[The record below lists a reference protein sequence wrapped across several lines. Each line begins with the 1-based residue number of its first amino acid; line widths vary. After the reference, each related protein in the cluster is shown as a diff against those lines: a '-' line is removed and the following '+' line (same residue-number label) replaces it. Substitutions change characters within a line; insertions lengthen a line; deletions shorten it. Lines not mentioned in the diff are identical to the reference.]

1 MTTGAD
7 EVRDALMPVTAAL
20 ETLGVAYYVGGSMA
34 SSVHGLPRT
43 SIDVDLVAAL
53 READVSDFARRLS
66 TDYYLDEG
74 RIRDAVHRR
83 RSFNLIHLA
92 SMFKIDVFVAKE
104 RAFDGEA
111 LRRARPGPLPG
122 ASGATFRL
130 ASPEDI
136 VLAKLEWFRAGGET
150 SERQWNDVLGLLRV
164 QGERLDADYLRRFA
178 AALGVADLLERAQG
192 EG

>member
-1 MTTGAD
+1 MEPGAD
-7 EVRDALMPVTAAL
+7 DVGDALAPVTAAL
-20 ETLGVAYYVGGSMA
+20 DALGVAYYVGGSMA

-53 READVSDFARRLS
+53 REAHVSAFALRLCA
-66 TDYYLDEG
+66 DYYLDED
-74 RIRDAVHRR
+74 RVRDAVRRR

-92 SMFKIDVFVAKE
+92 SMLKIDVFVAKE
-104 RAFDGEA
+104 RAFDDEA
-111 LRRARPGPLPG
+111 LRRAQPGPLPG
-122 ASGATFRL
+122 ASGAAFRL

-136 VLAKLEWFRAGGET
+136 LLAKLEWFRAGGET

-164 QGERLDADYLRRFA
+164 QGERLDRDYLSRFA
-178 AALGVADLLERAQG
+178 AALGVADLLERARG